1 MTPNSHHTSLSTP
14 FHALRPPRPALPVR
28 LPRFEKAGL
37 SRRELREL
45 VAEML
50 G

>member
-1 MTPNSHHTSLSTP
+1 MTISSHQTTLSTP
-14 FHALRPPRPALPVR
+14 FRSMRLPLRTLPVR
-28 LPRFEKAGL
+28 LPRLERQGL